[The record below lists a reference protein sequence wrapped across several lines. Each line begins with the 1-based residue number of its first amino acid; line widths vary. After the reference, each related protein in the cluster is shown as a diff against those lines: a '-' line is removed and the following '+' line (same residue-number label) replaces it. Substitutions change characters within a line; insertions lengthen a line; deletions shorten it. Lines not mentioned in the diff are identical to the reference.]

1 MRFRQ
6 LFRRMRRRGRQ
17 DLCEPSLKGA
27 VEEFERHVGY
37 RFADPNLVCWA
48 LTHRSYLNSNGNNE
62 LPGSNERLE
71 FLGDSVL
78 ELAVNEFLYHRYPDL
93 QEGEL
98 TKMKSLLVSRGVLAE
113 QAKRLNLGR
122 HLFLSDAERES
133 GGSFRASILA
143 DGFEAVI
150 GAFYLDGGLH
160 RAGKFI
166 DTHLLEDVDRILG
179 NRSHVNYKSV
189 LQEIIQERSKTYP
202 RYRILSQAGPDHRK
216 VFTVEVTVKGKQ
228 LGLGKGT
235 NKKRAEQA
243 AAQNGLERLGLL

>member
-1 MRFRQ
+1 MG
-6 LFRRMRRRGRQ
+6 LHGLLRRMRRRRRCAVS
-17 DLCEPSLKGA
+17 DPSLRP
-27 VEEFERHVGY
+27 VLEEFEKHVGY
-37 RFADPNLVCWA
+37 RFSDSTLLCWA
-48 LTHRSYLNSNGNNE
+48 LTHRSYLNSNGVE

-78 ELAVNEFLYHRYPDL
+78 ELVVNEFLYHRYPDH

-122 HLFLSDAERES
+122 FLFLSDAERES

-150 GAFYLDGGLH
+150 GAVYLDGGLAAAA
-160 RAGKFI
+160 RFL
-166 DTHLLEDVDRILG
+166 DRQLLDDVDQILG
-179 NRSHVNYKSV
+179 NRSHVNYKSL
-189 LQEIIQERSKTYP
+189 LQENIQERFKTYP
-202 RYRILSQAGPDHRK
+202 RYRITSESGPDHRK
-216 VFTVEVTVKGKQ
+216 VFTVDVTVRGEQ

-235 NKKRAEQA
+235 NKKRAEQS
-243 AAQNGLERLGLL
+243 AAQNALERLGLL